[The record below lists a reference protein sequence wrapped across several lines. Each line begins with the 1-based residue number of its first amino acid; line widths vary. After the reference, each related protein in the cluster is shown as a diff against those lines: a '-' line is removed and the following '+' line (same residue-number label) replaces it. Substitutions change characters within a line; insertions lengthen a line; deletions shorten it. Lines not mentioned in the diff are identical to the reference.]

1 MTPYISTQNFNRQG
15 HIRTLTVGFQENK
28 QQVHFRFNRFGITS
42 IKSAMTRGV
51 KMSSHGDAFKVHQE
65 AVDAF
70 MTANDLVFKVTG
82 ATRWTQPTKKKEEA
96 HV

>member
-1 MTPYISTQNFNRQG
+1 
-15 HIRTLTVGFQENK
+15 
-28 QQVHFRFNRFGITS
+28 
-42 IKSAMTRGV
+42 
-51 KMSSHGDAFKVHQE
+51 MSSHGDAFKVHQE